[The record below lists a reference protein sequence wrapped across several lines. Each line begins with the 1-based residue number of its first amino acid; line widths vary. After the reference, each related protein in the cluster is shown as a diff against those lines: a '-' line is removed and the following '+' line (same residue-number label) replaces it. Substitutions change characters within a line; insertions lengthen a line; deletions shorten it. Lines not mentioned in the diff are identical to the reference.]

1 MKEPTVTTVT
11 PPEYTGKDFNAW
23 VREVILK
30 KEPIKPKINASD
42 KGSEQQST
50 RPE

>member
-1 MKEPTVTTVT
+1 MENIATTVT

-23 VREVILK
+23 VREIILK
-30 KEPIKPKINASD
+30 MEPIKPKQNASD
-42 KGSEQQST
+42 KSSEQQST